1 MSFISSTFSNLT
13 INVGK
18 GLANTGVNAAFYAAN
33 YRKRD
38 GQLKFISN
46 RGYSNVFVY
55 AAKRTMMQMTFATIN
70 DLYPKYIRQLDRK
83 NATAAYQKNQGQ
95 ELQKIITNGQ
105 KADEDTFN
113 KQGVVL
119 KYQGKPANEGL
130 LLWIKNESGQVQTV
144 QFNTYWDKI
153 KGLSNE
159 AAASS
164 SLNTATEVKVPG
176 DPVFLDLGAIVQAQS
191 SNNLV

>member
-55 AAKRTMMQMTFATIN
+55 AAKRTMMQMTFVWGIERSGFFNGREKWA
-70 DLYPKYIRQLDRK
+70 KGFE
-83 NATAAYQKNQGQ
+83 NQR
-95 ELQKIITNGQ
+95 
-105 KADEDTFN
+105 
-113 KQGVVL
+113 V
-119 KYQGKPANEGL
+119 
-130 LLWIKNESGQVQTV
+130 
-144 QFNTYWDKI
+144 
-153 KGLSNE
+153 
-159 AAASS
+159 
-164 SLNTATEVKVPG
+164 
-176 DPVFLDLGAIVQAQS
+176 
-191 SNNLV
+191 

>member
-1 MSFISSTFSNLT
+1 MPP
-13 INVGK
+13 
-18 GLANTGVNAAFYAAN
+18 
-33 YRKRD
+33 
-38 GQLKFISN
+38 Q
-46 RGYSNVFVY
+46 
-55 AAKRTMMQMTFATIN
+55 
-70 DLYPKYIRQLDRK
+70 PIRRIK
-83 NATAAYQKNQGQ
+83 VKS
-95 ELQKIITNGQ
+95 LQKIITNGQ

-159 AAASS
+159 ACCQFI
-164 SLNTATEVKVPG
+164 T
-176 DPVFLDLGAIVQAQS
+176 
-191 SNNLV
+191 

>member
-119 KYQGKPANEGL
+119 KYQGNWKMEFMGR
-130 LLWIKNESGQVQTV
+130 KE
-144 QFNTYWDKI
+144 
-153 KGLSNE
+153 
-159 AAASS
+159 
-164 SLNTATEVKVPG
+164 
-176 DPVFLDLGAIVQAQS
+176 
-191 SNNLV
+191 

>member
-105 KADEDTFN
+105 KADEDTSVSYTHLDVY
-113 KQGVVL
+113 KRQPL
-119 KYQGKPANEGL
+119 M
-130 LLWIKNESGQVQTV
+130 SGSFPYKKVRRC
-144 QFNTYWDKI
+144 FFI
-153 KGLSNE
+153 CCKGNRFILY
-159 AAASS
+159 
-164 SLNTATEVKVPG
+164 TK
-176 DPVFLDLGAIVQAQS
+176 
-191 SNNLV
+191 

>member
-70 DLYPKYIRQLDRK
+70 DLYPKYIRQLDRRMPPQPIRRTK
-83 NATAAYQKNQGQ
+83 
-95 ELQKIITNGQ
+95 
-105 KADEDTFN
+105 
-113 KQGVVL
+113 
-119 KYQGKPANEGL
+119 
-130 LLWIKNESGQVQTV
+130 
-144 QFNTYWDKI
+144 
-153 KGLSNE
+153 
-159 AAASS
+159 
-164 SLNTATEVKVPG
+164 VKS
-176 DPVFLDLGAIVQAQS
+176 FRKS
-191 SNNLV
+191 

>member
-70 DLYPKYIRQLDRK
+70 DLIPNIYASWTERMPPQPIRRTKVKSFRK
-83 NATAAYQKNQGQ
+83 
-95 ELQKIITNGQ
+95 
-105 KADEDTFN
+105 
-113 KQGVVL
+113 
-119 KYQGKPANEGL
+119 
-130 LLWIKNESGQVQTV
+130 S
-144 QFNTYWDKI
+144 
-153 KGLSNE
+153 
-159 AAASS
+159 
-164 SLNTATEVKVPG
+164 
-176 DPVFLDLGAIVQAQS
+176 
-191 SNNLV
+191 

>member
-70 DLYPKYIRQLDRK
+70 DPVSYTHLDVYKRQAL
-83 NATAAYQKNQGQ
+83 
-95 ELQKIITNGQ
+95 TN
-105 KADEDTFN
+105 K
-113 KQGVVL
+113 
-119 KYQGKPANEGL
+119 
-130 LLWIKNESGQVQTV
+130 
-144 QFNTYWDKI
+144 
-153 KGLSNE
+153 
-159 AAASS
+159 
-164 SLNTATEVKVPG
+164 
-176 DPVFLDLGAIVQAQS
+176 
-191 SNNLV
+191 